1 MNVIN
6 ADVLSKAAKSFRAL
20 FFEQLSSRPGT
31 WQQLAMRVD
40 SSAPEETYAWLAG
53 FGHMR
58 EWVGE
63 RVIRAMRAH
72 GFTIRNLDWEY
83 TIAVSRND
91 LLFDKLSLVRPRIEQ
106 MADAAARHRDQL
118 VADLLLNGFTQ
129 TCYDGQYFFDTDH
142 PDGRGGVQSNRS
154 NRILS
159 PAAYREAYAQMQSLT
174 NEEGEPL
181 EITPTHLV
189 VPPQLRATAL
199 EILKAERLSNGATN
213 IDRDSAELI
222 VLPRLA
228 KQPTYWY
235 LLDLSRPIRPFIV
248 QIVKDM
254 EFVAKEDPSDDHVFM
269 RKEFLYGVDC
279 IDNAGYGLWQLAF
292 GSTGETQ

>member
-6 ADVLSKAAKSFRAL
+6 GEVLSKAARGFRAL
-20 FFEQLSSRPGT
+20 FFETLESRQT
-31 WQQLAMRVD
+31 YWQRLAMRVD
-40 SSAPEETYAWLAG
+40 SSSPEETYAWLSG
-53 FGHMR
+53 FGRMR

-63 RVIRAMRAH
+63 RVVRGLSAH
-72 GFTIRNLDWEY
+72 GWTIRNKNWEY
-83 TIAVSRND
+83 TISVHRD
-91 LLFDKLSLVRPRIEQ
+91 EILYDKLGLVRPRIEQ

-118 VADLLLNGFTQ
+118 IADLLIGGFAAL
-129 TCYDGQYFFDTDH
+129 CYDGQYFFDTDH

-154 NRILS
+154 NRQLS

-199 EILKAERLSNGATN
+199 EIVQAERLPNGATN
-213 IDRDSAELI
+213 IDRGSAEVI

-228 KQPTYWY
+228 SRPTYWF
-235 LLDLSRPIRPFIV
+235 LLDLSRPIKPFIV
-248 QIVKDM
+248 QVVKDID
-254 EFVAKEDPSDDHVFM
+254 FVAKDDPTDDHVFM
-269 RKEFLYGVDC
+269 RNEFLYGVDC

-292 GSTGETQ
+292 GSTGEVA